1 MKKNINSLFLILA
14 GIFILVSCQKI
25 LDKKDGLPP
34 YANAGNA
41 PTLSSDVTTVSP
53 TAADS
58 GKAVVTFTWTSP
70 QYATDSS
77 TVKYI
82 LEIDSSATNSDGA
95 FKREVTGDLSTS
107 LTGKELNSIL
117 LNWGF
122 ALGETHTI
130 NATLISSYANNNE
143 RYASNIVTVMVNS
156 YGDSSV
162 LTSSSDNVTCTLAT
176 ADQPGVDFNWST
188 SFNGYSGQVTYTL
201 QYDSTGDN
209 FASPK
214 EIEVGK
220 NVYTK
225 SLTQA
230 ELNETATNFRVIG
243 GTLGKIEYRIKAVTA
258 LGAVVYSNI
267 IYINIQ
273 TYQSTLRFYLAGSY
287 QAATGNGNDWDPPTA
302 PELIR
307 DLRPG
312 LLNNMYYIY
321 IWLPSGAQ
329 FKVTQG
335 RSWDVNYG
343 GSNGNLA
350 LNGDNFTVDHDGV
363 YRISID
369 RSAMKYDIREGR
381 MGFVGGATGAG
392 WDPPSVFPNYAM
404 GNAATDLFVGITD
417 FTADG
422 WKLIDNNSWNDG
434 SNSVGETRSY
444 GSNGGDGSM
453 MEVNGPNFPNIT
465 TAGRYRVIWDGRD
478 VDKIVYNISPATEM
492 RIVGDGING
501 VNAWDPGS
509 SPQMTYKGSG
519 VWQLTVDLIGGKDI
533 KFLAGDAWGAF
544 DYEDNSGG
552 SNAVG
557 TPRKIKWEGG
567 DNFKTPAASGTYTV
581 TLNEDNQTMT
591 ITQ

>member
-1 MKKNINSLFLILA
+1 MKKNIKGLFLILA
-14 GIFILVSCQKI
+14 GIFILNSCQKLI
-25 LDKKDGLPP
+25 DKKDGLPA
-34 YANAGNA
+34 YASAGNA
-41 PTLSSDVTTVSP
+41 PVLTSDVTAVSP
-53 TAADS
+53 KPADS
-58 GKAVVTFTWTSP
+58 SNAVINFTWTSP
-70 QYATDSS
+70 KYATDSG

-82 LEIDSSATNSDGA
+82 LEIDSSATSAEGI
-95 FKREVTGDLSTS
+95 FKREVTGLLATS

-117 LNWGF
+117 LDWGF

-130 NATLISSYANNNE
+130 NAKLISSYANNNQQ
-143 RYASNIVTVMVNS
+143 YTSNVVTVMVNS

-176 ADQPGVDFNWST
+176 ASAPGVDFNWST
-188 SFNGYSGQVTYTL
+188 SFNGYSGEVTYTL

-225 SLTQA
+225 SLTQG

-243 GTLGKIEYRIKAVTA
+243 GTLGKIEYRLKAATA

-287 QAATGNGNDWDPPTA
+287 QAATGNGSDWDPPTA

-343 GSNGNLA
+343 GSSGNLA
-350 LNGDNFTVDHDGV
+350 PNGENFTVDHDGV
-363 YRISID
+363 YRITID
-369 RSAMKYDIREGR
+369 RSAMKYDIRDGR

-392 WDPPSVFPNYAM
+392 WDPPSVFPNFAM
-404 GNAATDLFVGITD
+404 GNAAPDLFVGITD
-417 FTADG
+417 LTADG

-465 TAGRYRVIWDGRD
+465 TAGRYRVVWDGRN

-492 RIVGDGING
+492 RIVGDGISG
-501 VNAWDPGS
+501 VNQWDPPS
-509 SPQMTYKGSG
+509 SPQMTYKGQG
-519 VWQLTVDLIGGKDI
+519 VWQISVDLIGGKDI
-533 KFLAGDAWGAF
+533 KFVAGDAWGAL

-567 DNFKTPAASGTYTV
+567 DNFKTPAASGKYTV
-581 TLNEDNQTMT
+581 TLNEYNQTVT